1 MKQLIL
7 TRGVSG
13 SGKSFLAK
21 QLKEKYMNDGLTC
34 HIFSTDDY
42 WYIGNGDKYIFDFSK
57 IGVAHR
63 WNQKR
68 VKNAM
73 HNCENVVIVD
83 NTNTTW
89 KEIKNYIDMAL
100 THNYSVK
107 TVEPSTAWKYNVDE
121 CFEKN
126 SHGVPRETIQRM
138 LDRFVDNETIC
149 KQIEERMKC

>member
-7 TRGVSG
+7 TRGVPG

-21 QLKEKYMNDGLTC
+21 QLKEKHMHDGLTC

-89 KEIKNYIDMAL
+89 KEMKKYVDMAK
-100 THNYSVK
+100 THGYNVEL
-107 TVEPSTAWKYNVDE
+107 VEPSTEWKHDVDE
-121 CFEKN
+121 CFKRN
-126 SHGVPRETIQRM
+126 SHGVPKEAIQRM
-138 LDRFVDNETIC
+138 LDRFVDSEVIKGNINEL
-149 KQIEERMKC
+149 